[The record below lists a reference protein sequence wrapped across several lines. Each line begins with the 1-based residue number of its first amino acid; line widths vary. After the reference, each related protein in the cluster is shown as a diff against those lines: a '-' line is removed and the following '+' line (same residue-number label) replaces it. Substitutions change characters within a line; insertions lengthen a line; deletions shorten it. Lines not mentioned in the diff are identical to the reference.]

1 MQSKKGL
8 LFDILEAAVI
18 EYPDLRSD
26 VINLAQEDR
35 RIDDENEE
43 DDFENQELQNEIGR
57 EAYEDEDEN
66 GEEIDYGQVPE
77 LEEKKELGGKHTRK
91 RRRYPKKTRKTGN
104 KKSRKGKSKKRNSR
118 VNKKRRRSKTRKIIL

>member
-66 GEEIDYGQVPE
+66 GEEIDIE
-77 LEEKKELGGKHTRK
+77 LNEFEDGVIDEMEEGDEEVGEDD
-91 RRRYPKKTRKTGN
+91 
-104 KKSRKGKSKKRNSR
+104 
-118 VNKKRRRSKTRKIIL
+118 IFEEE